1 MLFKPRKKYL
11 SSCPVLAL
19 SCALVTLIVTLGLM
33 AAVPPVDRD
42 ALTHHL
48 YVPKL
53 YLAQG
58 GVVELPEIVF
68 SYFPMNLDL
77 LYMIALYFGNDIFPK
92 YIHFAFGLATAILV
106 YRYTT
111 LRFGGVNGLLG
122 VLLFLSIPVIAKLS
136 VTVYVDL
143 GLIFF
148 STASLLALLRWMRE
162 GLAPRYLIV
171 GGLCCGL
178 AAGCKYN
185 GLITIFI
192 LSAFVPLMYQRSLPV
207 AQRSGVKAMAQ
218 LGIFVAATLLTFS
231 PWLIRNTLWT
241 GNPLF
246 PLYGSIFQ
254 NPVQVS
260 TPEREEKVES
270 DPLQMVKKLSGTK
283 SNLFSQRKLLY
294 GEDFG
299 QILLLPIRFFYQGK
313 DDDPRFFDGKL
324 NPFLLFFPLLPWCF
338 RSQYGVRQRREHNFL
353 IAFAL
358 LYFFLSFFSEI
369 QRVRYV
375 SPMLPP
381 LVILSVAGISSLFRE
396 LRHGNQV
403 RNAIMRYG
411 AIALVS
417 GMYLYNIH
425 YIGRLFSRIE
435 PLSYLSG
442 KVSREEYISL
452 RRPEYPLV
460 RYVNENIPEDA
471 VVQAVFLGKRG
482 YYFDR
487 KVHFDSLTGKD
498 SLTTMAR
505 SAKDGEEIA
514 RSLRANK
521 INYFLIRN
529 DMFQQWV
536 TARLSKEELK
546 RLEGFFQDFTVI
558 VSQSKGHLL
567 FKIL

>member
-1 MLFKPRKKYL
+1 M
-11 SSCPVLAL
+11 
-19 SCALVTLIVTLGLM
+19 VTLIVTLGLM
-33 AAVPPVDRD
+33 AGVPPVDRD

-58 GVVELPEIVF
+58 GIVELPQIVF

-77 LYMIALYFGNDIFPK
+77 LYMIVLYFGNDIAPK
-92 YIHFAFGLATAILV
+92 YLHFAFGLATALLV
-106 YRYTT
+106 YRYTVS
-111 LRFGGVNGLLG
+111 RFGAVNGLLG
-122 VLLFLSIPVIAKLS
+122 ALLFLSIPVIAKLC

-148 STASLLALLRWMRE
+148 STAGLLALLRWMRE
-162 GLAPRYLIV
+162 GLTPRYLII

-192 LSAFVPLMYQRSLPV
+192 LSAFVPFMYQRSQPV
-207 AQRSGVKAMAQ
+207 TKRSDVKAIAQ
-218 LGIFVAATLLTFS
+218 LGIFLSAVLLTFS
-231 PWLIRNTLWT
+231 PWLIRNALWT

-246 PLYGSIFQ
+246 PLYGTIFQ
-254 NPVQVS
+254 NTTQVS
-260 TPEREEKVES
+260 MSENEDNADSGPS
-270 DPLQMVKKLSGTK
+270 QMVKKLSGTN
-283 SNLFSQRKLLY
+283 SNLFYQRKLLY
-294 GEDFG
+294 GENFY

-324 NPFLLFFPLLPWCF
+324 NPFLLFFSFLPLCY
-338 RSQYGVRQRREHNFL
+338 RSQYEAGQRREHNYL
-353 IAFAL
+353 LAFAL
-358 LYFFLSFFSEI
+358 LYFFLSFFSET

-381 LVILSVAGISSLFRE
+381 LVILSVAGISSLFRQ
-396 LRHGNQV
+396 LRNGIQI
-403 RNAIMRYG
+403 RNAVMCYG

-417 GMYLYNIH
+417 GMYLYNVH
-425 YIGRLFSRIE
+425 YLTQLFSRIE

-442 KVSREEYISL
+442 KLSREEYISL

-460 RYVNENIPEDA
+460 KYINENIPENS
-471 VVQAVFLGKRG
+471 VILAVFLGKRG

-487 KVHFDSLTGKD
+487 KVYFDSLTGKD

-505 SAKDGEEIA
+505 SATDGEGIA
-514 RSLRANK
+514 RSLRDNK
-521 INYFLIRN
+521 INYILIRN
-529 DMFQQWV
+529 DMFQQWI
-536 TARLSKEELK
+536 TARLSKNEVV
-546 RLEGFFQDFTVI
+546 RLEEFFQNFTVI
-558 VSQSKGHLL
+558 VSRSKDHLL